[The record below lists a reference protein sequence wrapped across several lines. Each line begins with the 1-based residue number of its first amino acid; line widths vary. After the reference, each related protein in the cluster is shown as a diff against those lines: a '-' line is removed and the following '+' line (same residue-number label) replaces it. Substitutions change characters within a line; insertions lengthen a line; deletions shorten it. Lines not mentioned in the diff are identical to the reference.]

1 MAWLEEDPKYG
12 TFKVGFRF
20 GGRRYK
26 RRLDTRDRA
35 EADRIAARL
44 EENIRLVGR
53 GRLELPDGVDLP
65 TFLLSDGKL
74 AGPPKAPEVVT
85 LDDLVAGYRRAHGE
99 AHEDTTLDTFETH
112 VKHLLGTFGGGC
124 AVGAF
129 QAADLQ
135 AHIDRRAKQ
144 KGRRGRKL
152 SPATMKKELG
162 TLSGIWSWGAR
173 MGLVS
178 GPFPSKGLVYP
189 KTTQKPPFQ
198 TRGEI
203 ERRIARGGLKP
214 DEEAELWDALFL
226 TLTEIDEVLR
236 HVESAARHP
245 FIYPMFVFAAHT
257 GARRSELL
265 RSRIEDLDFAAR
277 VVTVREKKR
286 VKGRRTYR
294 RVPMS
299 PLFEKV
305 MRAWLDEHPGGAFTI
320 AQALQIARSRKTR
333 AGYVPL
339 TVDEANDHFHRT
351 LEGSRWTVIRGF
363 HVFRHSFAS
372 NCAARGVDQRL
383 INAWLG
389 HQTAEMVE
397 RYRHLIPSH
406 SASALEQ
413 VFGAPDG
420 P

>member
-1 MAWLEEDPKYG
+1 MAWLEEDPQYG
-12 TFKVGFRF
+12 TFKVAFRF

-26 RRLDTRDRA
+26 RRLDTKDRA
-35 EADRIAARL
+35 EADRLAARL
-44 EENIRLVGR
+44 EENIRLVER
-53 GRLELPDGVDLP
+53 GRLELPDDVDLP

-74 AGPPKAPEVVT
+74 DRPPKAADIVT
-85 LDDLVAGYRRAHGE
+85 LDDLVAGYRKTHGE
-99 AHEDTTLDTFETH
+99 AHELTTRDTFETH
-112 VKHLLGTFGGGC
+112 VKHLTGTLGGKF
-124 AVGAF
+124 AVKGLKT
-129 QAADLQ
+129 ADLQ

-144 KGRRGRKL
+144 KGRRGAKL
-152 SPATMKKELG
+152 SPSTIKKELA
-162 TLSGIWSWGAR
+162 TLSGMWTWAAR

-189 KTTQKPPFQ
+189 KTAQKPPFQ
-198 TRGEI
+198 TRQEI
-203 ERRIARGGLKP
+203 ERKIARGGLKP
-214 DEEAELWDALFL
+214 AEEAELWDALFL
-226 TLTEIDEVLR
+226 TLPEIEEVLR
-236 HVESAARHP
+236 HIEATARHP

-265 RSRIEDLDFAAR
+265 RSRIDDLDFEGMS
-277 VVTVREKKR
+277 VTIREKKR
-286 VKGRRTYR
+286 VKGRRTFR
-294 RVPMS
+294 RVPIT
-299 PLFEKV
+299 PLFAKV
-305 MRAWLDEHPGGAFTI
+305 MRAWLAEHLGGAFTLSQELKI
-320 AQALQIARSRKTR
+320 SRSQKSR
-333 AGYVPL
+333 AGFVSL
-339 TVDEANDHFHRT
+339 TVDEANDHFHRA

-413 VFGAPDG
+413 VFGGPDG
-420 P
+420 R

>member
-44 EENIRLVGR
+44 EENIKLVER
-53 GRLELPDGVDLP
+53 GRLALPEGADVP
-65 TFLLSDGKL
+65 TFFLSDGKL
-74 AGPPKAPEVVT
+74 AAPPKAPEVVT

-112 VKHLLGTFGGGC
+112 AKHLVGTFGGGF
-124 AVGAF
+124 AVGALH
-129 QAADLQ
+129 AADLQ
-135 AHIDRRAKQ
+135 AHIDRRARA

-152 SPATMKKELG
+152 SPATVKKELG
-162 TLSGIWSWGAR
+162 TFSGIWSWAAR

-189 KTTQKPPFQ
+189 KSAQKPPFQ
-198 TRGEI
+198 TREEI
-203 ERRIARGGLKP
+203 ERKIARGGLKP

-226 TLTEIDEVLR
+226 TLAEVDEVLR
-236 HVESAARHP
+236 HVEAVARHP
-245 FIYPMFVFAAHT
+245 FIHPMFVFAAHT

-265 RSRIEDLDFAAR
+265 RSRVEDLDFAAR

-286 VKGRRTYR
+286 VKGRTTFR

-305 MRAWLDEHPGGAFTI
+305 MRAWLDGHPGGAFTI
-320 AQALQIARSRKTR
+320 TKGESTSQGRPGRGA
-333 AGYVPL
+333 AGPL
-339 TVDEANDHFHRT
+339 TVDEANDHFHRA
-351 LEGSRWTVIRGF
+351 LRGSRWTVIRGF

-372 NCAARGVDQRL
+372 NCAARSVDQRL

-413 VFGAPDG
+413 VFGG
-420 P
+420 TETR